1 MRWDIKNRE
10 HPKAEMAVGVFP
22 VSVIVICLTALC
34 NCHTLFSSIPDFLL
48 SYLIRVAVISN
59 LSEPLRFV
67 TKK

>member
-1 MRWDIKNRE
+1 
-10 HPKAEMAVGVFP
+10 MAVGVFP

-34 NCHTLFSSIPDFLL
+34 ICHILFSSIPDFLL